1 MVMNS
6 SLHWLLW
13 KHLLVILHCTTLHYV
28 RRHITRNLSS
38 PPFGVGHL
46 YRLGWCDDLAA
57 TETQWLR
64 CTSASR
70 SQWFCRW
77 QIKTSHPY
85 IQTDKTDWLYIR
97 QPTGRLWTT
106 LIPEHL
112 VVAKLPAILPPGVAW
127 WTDQLFALQ
136 SWCRA
141 TGNRHFLW
149 RLHGLNLYLCGK
161 SYWGVGV
168 WDYTRQQ
175 QFG

>member
-1 MVMNS
+1 MRSWAKQLAMVYICRPRPLDIWYINKLVKTSRHVLMSVRANWIPGSLTWPHAMVMNS

-57 TETQWLR
+57 TETQWLQ

-77 QIKTSHPY
+77 QIKTSHPC

-106 LIPEHL
+106 
-112 VVAKLPAILPPGVAW
+112 
-127 WTDQLFALQ
+127 
-136 SWCRA
+136 
-141 TGNRHFLW
+141 
-149 RLHGLNLYLCGK
+149 
-161 SYWGVGV
+161 
-168 WDYTRQQ
+168 
-175 QFG
+175 